1 MTAVYCFSATGR
13 SRNVAAWFAEKL
25 NTAVRDITDGKH
37 VDQEAAV
44 VVFPVYCQNIP
55 QPVCAF
61 LTELKARYVVLI
73 AAYGRMSHGNVL
85 WEAKKFVTGTV
96 IGAAYVPIGHTYRN
110 EDASFDPSPLQP
122 LLDRI
127 GDPQPC
133 VIERSGKNPFSDLF
147 PALRSRLGVKLRSNQ
162 NCTSCGLCTDACPV
176 GAMKS
181 GTPGKNCIR
190 CLRCVDR
197 CPNNGLDWTLR
208 APVAL
213 YLRNGKKKDIEV
225 FL

>member
-25 NTAVRDITDGKH
+25 NTAVRDITDEKP
-37 VDQEAAV
+37 VDQEDAV

-55 QPVCAF
+55 EPVCAF
-61 LTELKARYVVLI
+61 LTELKARNVVLI

-85 WEAKKFVTGTV
+85 WEAKHLVTGTV

-110 EDASFDPSPLQP
+110 EAADFDTQPLLP

-127 GDPQPC
+127 RNPQPC
-133 VIERSGKNPFSDLF
+133 VIERRGKNPFSDLF
-147 PALRSRLGVKLRSNQ
+147 PALRSQLGVKLRRNE
-162 NCTSCGLCTDACPV
+162 NCGHCGICASECPV
-176 GAMKS
+176 GAMKD
-181 GTPGKNCIR
+181 GIPGRKCIR
-190 CLRCVDR
+190 CLRCVER
-197 CPNNGLDWTLR
+197 CPEKALDWTLR
-208 APVAL
+208 VPVAL
-213 YLRNGKKKDIEV
+213 YLKKEKKKDIEV